1 MGVGN
6 GQRLAMTRYGS
17 TLVTDCLLFFFV
29 YLMVILTGGVDS
41 ISLAE
46 VEGSEGVGG
55 AFGSLIQLWKCV
67 KKVKEDPHFAGYV

>member
-1 MGVGN
+1 
-6 GQRLAMTRYGS
+6 MTRYGS

-55 AFGSLIQLWKCV
+55 AFGSLIRLWKFV
-67 KKVKEDPHFAGYV
+67 KKVKEDHHFAG

>member
-1 MGVGN
+1 
-6 GQRLAMTRYGS
+6 
-17 TLVTDCLLFFFV
+17 
-29 YLMVILTGGVDS
+29 MVILTGGVDS

-55 AFGSLIQLWKCV
+55 AFGSLIRLWKFV